1 MAKFSNIV
9 TKFSNIKPAPRKRA
23 TAPTKVTGTRLATH
37 EGGTG
42 YAKDDKTA
50 LYTLAV
56 TNMVT
61 EPTFYESGKDR
72 DDRFRTLVRRVT
84 TQDPTWVTGFIG
96 FLRNEANMRSASIVV
111 AAEAAKTLLD
121 LRANGVEVEGNVR
134 SIIASAC
141 ERADEPAEM
150 LGYWLA
156 NYGRA
161 LPMGVKRGIGDAAVR
176 LYTERNALKY
186 DGKSRGVRMGDVLN
200 LTHPTPSAAWQSDLF
215 RYLLDRRHGH
225 ANGVIPETL
234 TTILAATELDKTPEN
249 QRRALLRKRGPE
261 ALANAGYTW
270 ERLSGWL
277 PGGMDAEAWE
287 AIIPSMGYMACLAAG
302 TPILLPDGTSAPIED
317 VVARRLPVMSPDR
330 PFDTRSVRYGP
341 SQPGRDSGMGE
352 IVPTIPSAWHS
363 MGVRPV
369 VMIEFSSGRTIEAT
383 LDHRWVNRRR
393 NDRRESW
400 QWITTADLS
409 VGDRLPIPVGVE
421 AWGDMGDSF
430 DGYFVGPMLGDGCMT
445 NHGTPEFAQVNDPT
459 RAEIFAFME
468 DYAAK
473 FGCEFKA
480 AGERKWRITF
490 PDVRKMNPVTDVL
503 RSYEVWGLRSNE
515 KKFPNLPLSR
525 EFWIGAISGLIDTA
539 GHVRLRRNPKGTLHA
554 SVEYATISEIMVRQ
568 VQDAL
573 QRLGIDSS
581 VVRRTSRAPRT
592 GLKANDIFI
601 LSINKAA
608 SIKRAA
614 DLLILR
620 HTEKRSRLDE
630 AAAVLPETPISNVE
644 MDRIVAISE
653 PYEAEVYCVTV
664 DSSST
669 FVAGG
674 LITGNCL
681 RNLRNFEQA
690 KVKKAVLKSVAN
702 RLADPEAVAKSRQFP
717 YRFFLAWKESGSTF
731 FGPALEA
738 ALDESVKNL
747 PIFSGRTLVAIDTS
761 ASMRS
766 PVSGRSKAQCYEV
779 GALFGT
785 AVAARSDCDV
795 ILYADRWEWFTPE
808 VSVLRSVE
816 KVRRLIGEVGYGT
829 NTWPSV
835 AQAFADKG
843 GYDRIV
849 VLTDCQD
856 HPARGGLYG
865 HRGTSTLPDVPIY
878 VWDLRGYKA
887 TNIDNTPGRYL
898 FGGFSDAAFKMIAL
912 IERGQNAEWPWLD

>member
-1 MAKFSNIV
+1 MAKFSN
-9 TKFSNIKPAPRKRA
+9 TKPAPRKRA

-56 TNMVT
+56 TNMVG

-84 TQDPTWVTGFIG
+84 TQDPTWVAGFIG

-121 LRANGVEVEGNVR
+121 LRAKGVEVDGNVR

-186 DGKSRGVRMGDVLN
+186 DGGSRGVRMGDVLN
-200 LTHPTPSAAWQSDLF
+200 LTHPTPGAAWQSDLF

-225 ANGVIPETL
+225 AEGVVPETL
-234 TTILAATELDKTPEN
+234 ATILAATDLDATPEG
-249 QRRALLRKRGPE
+249 QRRALLRERGPE
-261 ALANAGYTW
+261 ALADAGYTW

-287 AIIPSMGYMACLAAG
+287 AIIPSMGYMAL
-302 TPILLPDGTSAPIED
+302 
-317 VVARRLPVMSPDR
+317 
-330 PFDTRSVRYGP
+330 
-341 SQPGRDSGMGE
+341 
-352 IVPTIPSAWHS
+352 
-363 MGVRPV
+363 
-369 VMIEFSSGRTIEAT
+369 
-383 LDHRWVNRRR
+383 
-393 NDRRESW
+393 
-400 QWITTADLS
+400 
-409 VGDRLPIPVGVE
+409 
-421 AWGDMGDSF
+421 
-430 DGYFVGPMLGDGCMT
+430 
-445 NHGTPEFAQVNDPT
+445 
-459 RAEIFAFME
+459 
-468 DYAAK
+468 
-473 FGCEFKA
+473 
-480 AGERKWRITF
+480 
-490 PDVRKMNPVTDVL
+490 
-503 RSYEVWGLRSNE
+503 
-515 KKFPNLPLSR
+515 
-525 EFWIGAISGLIDTA
+525 
-539 GHVRLRRNPKGTLHA
+539 
-554 SVEYATISEIMVRQ
+554 
-568 VQDAL
+568 
-573 QRLGIDSS
+573 
-581 VVRRTSRAPRT
+581 
-592 GLKANDIFI
+592 
-601 LSINKAA
+601 
-608 SIKRAA
+608 
-614 DLLILR
+614 
-620 HTEKRSRLDE
+620 
-630 AAAVLPETPISNVE
+630 
-644 MDRIVAISE
+644 
-653 PYEAEVYCVTV
+653 
-664 DSSST
+664 
-669 FVAGG
+669 
-674 LITGNCL
+674 L

-690 KVKKAVLKSVAN
+690 KVEKAVLKGVADH
-702 RLADPEAVAKSRQFP
+702 LADPEAVAKSRQFP
-717 YRFFLAWKESGSTF
+717 YRFFSAWKASGSTF
-731 FGPALEA
+731 FGAALEA

-761 ASMRS
+761 GSMQS
-766 PVSGRSKAQCYEV
+766 PVSGRSQAQCYEV
-779 GALFGT
+779 GALFGS

-795 ILYADRWEWFTPE
+795 ILYADRWDWFTPE

-835 AQAFADKG
+835 AQAFANKG

-849 VLTDCQD
+849 VMTDCQD

-865 HRGTSTLPDVPIY
+865 HRDTSTLPDVPIY
-878 VWDLRGYKA
+878 VWDLRGYEA